1 MKYFST
7 GLSNHCKLEVVEC
20 DESVAQTV
28 KIALQLEVGGRIVGE
43 YSSEDTLDKLIAKA
57 KDKLEGNV
65 PEGHEP
71 VIIYMRQEI
80 IGKDAI
86 SSTSF
91 KKLGLT
97 GGSAVLR
104 LIHRIPETLSEQ
116 ANVVNIPPPSVK
128 VEKTNEKDNWRPMRK
143 EEDDVSLKMFE
154 KAKEKE
160 DVAVVTKHEENPVE
174 SMDIEE
180 DEKQPEQ
187 KNVEI
192 EPPIVTEKASEDN
205 VKPSL
210 EPLDNDKV
218 IETIVEP
225 PVINVLDEEHNTVIY
240 KLSDQSARIRSH
252 ISEVSD
258 DFFDL
263 TIEDAKVLLRDA
275 RKVQKEADP
284 EGQVLMTEQMR
295 QAQKEGQK
303 LALLNKYR
311 RAVIRVQLPDRHV
324 VQGFYL
330 PGETLEK
337 VVETLRQYLKLPNEI
352 ELFITPP
359 KQVLDA
365 KQNLLD
371 LGLVPAALVYLSAKS
386 SHVESFLPSEMT
398 EKLSNAN
405 GAEQVLSEAR
415 ILKKKGIKSESV
427 ENDEPVQTAS
437 NSGSAASSSGVKY
450 DQAVK
455 RPPTT
460 ASGKSGNTKV
470 PRWFKPSK

>member
-1 MKYFST
+1 M
-7 GLSNHCKLEVVEC
+7 
-20 DESVAQTV
+20 
-28 KIALQLEVGGRIVGE
+28 
-43 YSSEDTLDKLIAKA
+43 DKLIAKA

-65 PEGHEP
+65 SEGHEP

-80 IGKDAI
+80 IGTDAI

-116 ANVVNIPPPSVK
+116 ANVVNIPAPSVK

-174 SMDIEE
+174 SMDVEE

-192 EPPIVTEKASEDN
+192 EPPTISEKPSEDN
-205 VKPSL
+205 VKPSP
-210 EPLDNDKV
+210 EPLDNEKV
-218 IETIVEP
+218 IESIVEP
-225 PVINVLDEEHNTVIY
+225 PVINVLDEDHNTVIY
-240 KLSDQSARIRSH
+240 KLSDQNARIRSH

-284 EGQVLMTEQMR
+284 DGQVLMTEQMR

-427 ENDEPVQTAS
+427 ENDEPFQTAS
-437 NSGSAASSSGVKY
+437 NSGSAASTSSSGVKY

-455 RPPTT
+455 RPPST